1 VNSIFMPLV
10 LCLTV
15 FASVSFGILAAY
27 LAVLAI
33 FASFGHAP
41 KPEPARPQL
50 VLVASQ
56 HPASGD

>member
-1 VNSIFMPLV
+1 MNSIFMPLV

-15 FASVSFGILAAY
+15 FASVGFGIVAAY

-33 FASFGHAP
+33 FASFGRAP

-50 VLVASQ
+50 VLVAT
-56 HPASGD
+56 HTPASGD

>member
-1 VNSIFMPLV
+1 MPLV

>member
-1 VNSIFMPLV
+1 MPLV

-15 FASVSFGILAAY
+15 FASVGFGIVAAY

-33 FASFGHAP
+33 FASFGRAP

-50 VLVASQ
+50 VLVAT
-56 HPASGD
+56 HTPASGD